1 MPAEVEQR
9 SVSIDDLKVG
19 INLRGGHAVVL
30 VVSGVTGKAAPG
42 KRTEAEEQSGAPE
55 EELGQPQPEEKPK
68 GIEVSV
74 LLLDDEYEKMPG
86 AKWKAEG
93 ATPDSGTA
101 GDDALAVF
109 TLAPGAEKAT
119 LTWGGDTAD
128 QHSTAVWVGM
138 PEDREAAARCRLD
151 NLGFTAGPTL
161 EDDILAFQFEKDL
174 EQTGSLDD
182 VEQALI
188 AAHGT

>member
-1 MPAEVEQR
+1 MPAEVER
-9 SVSIDDLKVG
+9 RFVSIDDLKAG
-19 INLRGGHAVVL
+19 IRLRSGHAVVL
-30 VVSGVTGKAAPG
+30 VVSGLTGKAAPG
-42 KRTEAEEQSGAPE
+42 KRAEEPE
-55 EELGQPQPEEKPK
+55 QEAQPQPEEKPD

-74 LLLDDEYEKMPG
+74 LLLDDAYEKMPG

-109 TLAPGAEKAT
+109 TLASGAEQAT
-119 LTWGGDTAD
+119 LTWGGDSAD
-128 QHSTAVWVGM
+128 QHSTTVWLSM
-138 PEDREAAARCRLD
+138 PEDREAAARRRLD
-151 NLGFTAGPTL
+151 NLGFTVGPTL

-188 AAHGT
+188 AAHGS